1 MPKDPNDRPSLMS
14 GYGFAMGL
22 AAELV
27 VTTGVGFFLGWL
39 VDRWLNT
46 RLIFLLIGGLMG
58 GAGGILRLY
67 RTWARQQQ

>member
-1 MPKDPNDRPSLMS
+1 MPNDPKKSSLMS

-27 VTTGVGFFLGWL
+27 ATTGVGAFLGWL

-46 RLIFLLIGGLMG
+46 RLVFLLIGALMG

-67 RTWARQQQ
+67 RTWMRQL